1 MEEDKLIKVS
11 PLYSFTR
18 GVGKLLFVQE
28 EENERVNNEKLSTYL
43 LMMISI
49 RRLTSAWNSNF
60 SALAASFSLSA
71 GVKDEAAASGEGT
84 TVGAAALS
92 EEESSA
98 DTKEASLTNL

>member
-1 MEEDKLIKVS
+1 
-11 PLYSFTR
+11 
-18 GVGKLLFVQE
+18 
-28 EENERVNNEKLSTYL
+28 
-43 LMMISI
+43 MMMSI

-71 GVKDEAAASGEGT
+71 GVKDEAAASGEGI

-98 DTKEASLTNL
+98 DTNEASLTGINEKRVRERDGEKNKSKCG